1 VTTLPPGAPVPP
13 EAPARPEPAGP
24 DHAATAPIA
33 APPAAR
39 GGLAAAGREA
49 AAAFWATRP
58 RQWPK
63 NLLVLAA
70 PLAGATLGRAN
81 GAMYA
86 LVALVAF
93 IAASSAVYL
102 VNDVVDAD
110 RDRRHPVKRNRPIA
124 SGALPASHA
133 LVLAGVAIL
142 IAVGAGLSIG
152 EPRLAATVVLYLVVS
167 FSYSMAL
174 KHVPVVELFC
184 VASGFVLRALG
195 GAFATRVPPSAWFL
209 AVCSLGALMVAVA
222 KRRGELASLGPEAA
236 RHRPVMRWY
245 RYGALDVT
253 ARLITA
259 AIIVAYALW
268 AVTGSRGSSELWHLA
283 SLAPLAV
290 ALVRF
295 ERLSSRAAGRPVEDL
310 IIRDRVMGAA
320 ELAWLILFALGL

>member
-1 VTTLPPGAPVPP
+1 
-13 EAPARPEPAGP
+13 
-24 DHAATAPIA
+24 
-33 APPAAR
+33 
-39 GGLAAAGREA
+39 
-49 AAAFWATRP
+49 
-58 RQWPK
+58 
-63 NLLVLAA
+63 
-70 PLAGATLGRAN
+70 
-81 GAMYA
+81 
-86 LVALVAF
+86 
-93 IAASSAVYL
+93 
-102 VNDVVDAD
+102 
-110 RDRRHPVKRNRPIA
+110 
-124 SGALPASHA
+124 
-133 LVLAGVAIL
+133 VAIL

-152 EPRLAATVVLYLVVS
+152 EPRLSAIVVIYLVIS

-195 GAFATRVPPSAWFL
+195 GAIATRVPPSAWFL

-222 KRRGELASLGPEAA
+222 KRRGELAALGPEAA

-253 ARLITA
+253 ARLVTA

-268 AVTGSRGSSELWHLA
+268 AVTGSHGSSELWHLA

-310 IIRDRVMGAA
+310 IIRDRVMSAA